1 MPTHLHTCMLCE
13 AVCGVSVETAGDQI
27 VSIRGDAEDPFSGGH
42 VCPKVVGL
50 KDVQIDPDRIRQ
62 PLRRTGE
69 TWTPV
74 SWEAA
79 MREASDRFAEAQARH
94 GKHALALYLG
104 NPSVHSYTAL
114 LTIPLFSK
122 ALGTHARF
130 SATSVDQLPQMLASL
145 EMFGHQLLLPIPD
158 LDRTSFFLVVGA
170 NPIVS
175 NGSIMTAP
183 DVGARLRSL
192 RERGGKL
199 VVVDPRF
206 TETAKVA
213 DQHFFIRPGGDALLL
228 FAMLHVIFADNL
240 MRLGTLGPWLRDVDK
255 VRELAGRFSPERVAG
270 RTGIEAEVI
279 RRLARDFATAPSAV
293 CYGRVGLCTQEFGSL
308 AAWLVNVLNI
318 VTGNLDRAGG
328 AMFTTPAVDLVKLAS
343 KLGERGHF
351 GVWKSRVRGLPEFA
365 GELPAATL
373 AEEIDTP
380 GDGQIRALI
389 TFAGNP
395 VLSTPNGARLEQALG
410 KLDFMVSIDIYRN
423 ETTRHANLILP
434 TSFGLERDHY
444 DLVFYALAIKNA
456 ARYVKAVTAPP
467 PGVRHDWEVLVD
479 LALGLHQKGGGR
491 RNRQVIFGLKALRRL
506 GPKRVLD
513 LLMRFGPHGK
523 GLMGSQG
530 LSLREL
536 EARPHGVDLG
546 PLLPRLREVLG
557 TDDGKVALAPACII
571 ADVPRLEEAMR
582 ENGAVNGQLLLIGRR
597 NLRSN
602 NSWMHNT
609 ARLVKGPDG
618 CILIMHPADAEAR
631 GVAQGDSVRVRSR
644 VGEVTVPIA
653 VSDEIAQGVVS
664 LPHGWGHARK
674 GVALEVAR
682 AHAGASV
689 NDLTDDRLVDTV
701 SGTAS
706 LNGTPVTVV
715 SAALEVRAP
724 A

>member
-1 MPTHLHTCMLCE
+1 MLCE
-13 AVCGVSVETAGDQI
+13 AVCGVVVETESDQI
-27 VSIRGDAEDPFSGGH
+27 ISIRGDAEDPFSRGH

-69 TWTPV
+69 TWAPV

-79 MREASDRFAEAQARH
+79 LDEATDRFAEIQARH
-94 GKHALALYLG
+94 GRSALALYLG

-114 LTIPLFSK
+114 LTIPLFGK
-122 ALGTHARF
+122 ALGTHAKF

-145 EMFGHQLLLPIPD
+145 EMFGHQLVLPIPD

-170 NPIVS
+170 NPVVS

-183 DVGARLRSL
+183 DVAARLRAL

-213 DQHFFIRPGGDALLL
+213 DRHHFIRPGSDAFLL
-228 FAMLHVIFADNL
+228 FGLLHVIFAEKL
-240 MRLGTLGPWLRDVDK
+240 TRLAALEPHVRGLAE
-255 VRELAGRFSPERVAG
+255 VRELASRFAPEKVAS
-270 RTGIEAEVI
+270 RTGIEADTI
-279 RRLARDFATAPSAV
+279 RALARDFAAAPSAV
-293 CYGRVGLCTQEFGSL
+293 SYGRVGLCTQEFGTLS
-308 AAWLVNVLNI
+308 AWLVNVLNI
-318 VTGNLDRAGG
+318 VTGNFDRAGG

-343 KLGERGHF
+343 RLGERGHF
-351 GVWKSRVRGLPEFA
+351 GVWKSRVRGLPEFG

-373 AEEIDTP
+373 AEEVETP
-380 GDGQIRALI
+380 GEGQIRGLI

-410 KLDFMVSIDIYRN
+410 KLDFMVSIDLYRN

-444 DLVFYALAIKNA
+444 DLIFYALAVKNA
-456 ARYVKAVTAPP
+456 ARYAKPVTQPP
-467 PGVRHDWEVLVD
+467 PGVRHDWEVLID
-479 LALGLHQKGGGR
+479 LALGLHRKGGGR
-491 RNRQVIFGLKALRRL
+491 RDRTVVLSLKALRRF
-506 GPKRVLD
+506 GPRRLLD
-513 LLMRFGPHGK
+513 LLLRFGPHGR

-530 LSLREL
+530 LSLAEL

-546 PLLPRLREVLG
+546 PLRPRLADIVD
-557 TDDGKVALAPACII
+557 TDDGKVALAPKRIVG
-571 ADVPRLEEAMR
+571 DVARLEKSLH
-582 ENGAVNGQLLLIGRR
+582 ENGTANGGLLLIGRR

-609 ARLVKGPDG
+609 VRLVKGPES
-618 CILIMHPADAEAR
+618 CTLIMHPADAEER
-631 GVAQGDSVRVRSR
+631 GVAQGDQVRVRSR
-644 VGEVTVPIA
+644 VGEVTVPVVVSSDIA
-653 VSDEIAQGVVS
+653 RGVVS
-664 LPHGWGHARK
+664 LPHGWGHARQ
-674 GVALEVAR
+674 GVSLEVAR

-689 NDLTDDRLVDTV
+689 NDLTDELLVDSV

-706 LNGTPVTVV
+706 LSGVPVTVAPI
-715 SAALEVRAP
+715 AAS
-724 A
+724 